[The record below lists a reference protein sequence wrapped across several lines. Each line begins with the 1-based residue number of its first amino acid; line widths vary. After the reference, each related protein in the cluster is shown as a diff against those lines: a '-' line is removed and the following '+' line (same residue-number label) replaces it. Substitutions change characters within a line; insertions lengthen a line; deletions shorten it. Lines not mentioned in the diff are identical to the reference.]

1 MKAPT
6 AARTLTL
13 ALLSLLTTSL
23 AGCGSIDIAGRVVAA
38 PAGIPLVV
46 HATDA
51 RITAGQGIADVRV
64 DVLSD
69 KGAVI
74 ATATSGPDGAFE
86 LSMPST
92 GTPTG
97 SVQLTAT
104 SPAIMPARGSLYL
117 PRDGSRILFNVERN
131 PTAPADAPR

>member
-1 MKAPT
+1 MKPLT
-6 AARTLTL
+6 AARTITL
-13 ALLSLLTTSL
+13 ALLALLSTAL
-23 AGCGSIDIAGRVVAA
+23 AACGSIDIAGRVVAA

-46 HATDA
+46 PATDA
-51 RITAGQGIADVRV
+51 RITGGQGIPDVRV
-64 DVLSD
+64 DVLGD

-74 ATATSGPDGAFE
+74 ATATSGPDGNFE

-97 SVQLTAT
+97 SVQLSAT
-104 SPAIMPARGSLYL
+104 GPAIVPAKGSLYL